1 MNQSTSASNFVSVI
15 LKIFF
20 GSLFLAFIL
29 SPAISAVRQDSSQS
43 KVKERA
49 IRAERVATEEEARTK
64 QAEMQRSKDAA
75 TKTGVSTTS
84 SVPCNTVLFLGDVT
98 TTRLFAF
105 NYPPFST
112 ITFTTTQTNPG
123 IVGFAATAAG
133 PFIPNHQFPVTMDG
147 AGNGV
152 STPYYVKGLV
162 LGFTQH
168 YDVSDFPAVVTSVDY
183 NVIPQCNCP
192 PIPVIP

>member
-20 GSLFLAFIL
+20 GSTFLAFIL

>member
-20 GSLFLAFIL
+20 GSTFLAFIL

-64 QAEMQRSKDAA
+64 QAEMQRSKD
-75 TKTGVSTTS
+75 TPTEKGVALTS

-123 IVGFAATAAG
+123 TVGFAATAAG

>member
-1 MNQSTSASNFVSVI
+1 MNQSTSASNFVSVL

>member
-20 GSLFLAFIL
+20 GGIFIAFIL
-29 SPAISAVRQDSSQS
+29 SPVISAARQDSTQS
-43 KVKERA
+43 KVKERG
-49 IRAERVATEEEARTK
+49 IRVQRVATEEEARTK

-123 IVGFAATAAG
+123 ILGFAATAAG
-133 PFIPNHQFPVTMDG
+133 PFIPNLQFPVTMDG
-147 AGNGV
+147 AGSGV
-152 STPYYVKGLV
+152 SNPYFVKGLV

-168 YDVSDFPAVVTSVDY
+168 YDVSDFPAVYTSVDY

>member
-20 GSLFLAFIL
+20 GSIFLALIL
-29 SPAISAVRQDSSQS
+29 SPVISAVRQDSSQS